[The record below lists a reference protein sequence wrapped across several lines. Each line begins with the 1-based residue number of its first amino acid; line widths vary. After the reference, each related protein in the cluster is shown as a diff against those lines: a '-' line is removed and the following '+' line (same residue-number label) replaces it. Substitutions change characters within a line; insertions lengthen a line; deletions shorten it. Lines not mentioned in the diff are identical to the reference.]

1 MNLIKYSRW
10 ASLNPRKSQV
20 FLFLIRIALL
30 LNGLVFGGLLFL
42 SDISVPSIF
51 TWLLGISAAGL
62 IILYP
67 SRKYKGSF
75 ISYTFVNR
83 KKLDLGLS
91 VLYVLLVAS
100 GSNAFLYSDSANQG
114 IGEASAVFTVHT
126 PSLKK
131 DRSFLNLSD
140 RFVVKEYRK
149 LKKQFKSELKLMKKE
164 LKAQKGS
171 DGNVVIMILLILAS
185 VLAAI
190 MLVGLAAI
198 AACSLACNGSDVL
211 AVLVALIAVIGIPT
225 LLFITIRKIVRK
237 YRTDVEVIYK

>member
-1 MNLIKYSRW
+1 MKLYKYSKW
-10 ASLNPRKSQV
+10 ASVNPRKSQV
-20 FLFLIRIALL
+20 FLFLIRIAML
-30 LNGLVFGGLLFL
+30 LNGLVLGGLLFL
-42 SDISVPSIF
+42 SDISTPSSFI
-51 TWLLGISAAGL
+51 WLLGISAAGL

-75 ISYTFVNR
+75 ISNTFVNR

-100 GSNAFLYSDSANQG
+100 GFNSFLYSDTANQG
-114 IGEASAVFTVHT
+114 IGEASAVFAVHT

-131 DRSFLNLSD
+131 DRSLFNLSD

-171 DGNVVIMILLILAS
+171 GGDTGIMILLILLS
-185 VLAAI
+185 ILVAAI
-190 MLVGLAAI
+190 LVVLSLALACEL
-198 AACSLACNGSDVL
+198 ACSGSDVL
-211 AVLVALIAVIGIPT
+211 ALIVALLGVVGIPT
-225 LLFITIRKIVRK
+225 LLFITIRSIVRK